1 MSPGTE
7 PPPAA
12 SGSAPAPAG
21 LRRIRESGRSRFLP
35 PALLVAAVFLAGWFS
50 EQRGDFFRPT
60 EADRFTYNG
69 LALASN
75 LSAEHGYLGFY
86 RRFVD
91 GEGEVR
97 YEPHNRFP
105 PGGLFLLRAVIAP
118 FPDDPSAQ
126 IYAARVLM
134 WAFFAG
140 IALMAYLALR
150 RLTGSWG
157 IAFAATLLSLS
168 SYYWNYIDMVG
179 TELAPDLFCFLLV
192 FHGMAL
198 FVQEGRFAQLLLKTG
213 AALLVGW
220 HVYALLAPF
229 LAFGWALVWI
239 REGRRLPEEGGSRGN
254 PVARVFAVLGS
265 RCSLLAGTALV
276 VGFGVLGWN
285 FGIEYSALDGRVAFR
300 DLPSV
305 QSAAYRTGQ
314 DESFHE
320 FHANMVAWGPFL
332 EGQAHRVG
340 RMAVPFA
347 LPGYVTSLRNY
358 DGVVVEREGLLLA
371 VLVLG
376 VSFFGRRLLRHRTL
390 FAALALSGFV
400 WAIPLRHNTAFH
412 DFEALYY
419 LGAPLVF
426 WTVALTALS
435 RSLGAG
441 FLRRAAALAL
451 AVFLFSHYRIAAYGY
466 DAETAAYWRR
476 VEADFAVIRPLTAE
490 AAVFYPGWLVRDRP
504 LGTKNILPYFLSGRV
519 LVDRADRRADGD
531 FALSTERRPGPALL
545 TPDNREVFLYGPEAL
560 DGDLYRDLFLP
571 GAGTGR

>member
-1 MSPGTE
+1 M
-7 PPPAA
+7 
-12 SGSAPAPAG
+12 
-21 LRRIRESGRSRFLP
+21 
-35 PALLVAAVFLAGWFS
+35 
-50 EQRGDFFRPT
+50 
-60 EADRFTYNG
+60 
-69 LALASN
+69 
-75 LSAEHGYLGFY
+75 
-86 RRFVD
+86 
-91 GEGEVR
+91 
-97 YEPHNRFP
+97 
-105 PGGLFLLRAVIAP
+105 
-118 FPDDPSAQ
+118 
-126 IYAARVLM
+126 
-134 WAFFAG
+134 
-140 IALMAYLALR
+140 
-150 RLTGSWG
+150 
-157 IAFAATLLSLS
+157 
-168 SYYWNYIDMVG
+168 
-179 TELAPDLFCFLLV
+179 
-192 FHGMAL
+192 
-198 FVQEGRFAQLLLKTG
+198 
-213 AALLVGW
+213 
-220 HVYALLAPF
+220 
-229 LAFGWALVWI
+229 
-239 REGRRLPEEGGSRGN
+239 
-254 PVARVFAVLGS
+254 
-265 RCSLLAGTALV
+265 
-276 VGFGVLGWN
+276 LGWN
-285 FGIEYSALDGRVAFR
+285 FGIEHSALDGKVAFR

-314 DESFHE
+314 DSSFQE
-320 FHANMVAWGPFL
+320 THANMVAWGPFL

-371 VLVLG
+371 VLALG
-376 VSFFGRRLLRHRTL
+376 VPFFGRRLLRHRTL

-412 DFEALYY
+412 DFETLYY

-441 FLRRAAALAL
+441 FLRGAAALAL
-451 AVFLFSHYRIAAYGY
+451 AVFLFSHYRIAAHGY

-560 DGDLYRDLFLP
+560 DGDLYRELFLP